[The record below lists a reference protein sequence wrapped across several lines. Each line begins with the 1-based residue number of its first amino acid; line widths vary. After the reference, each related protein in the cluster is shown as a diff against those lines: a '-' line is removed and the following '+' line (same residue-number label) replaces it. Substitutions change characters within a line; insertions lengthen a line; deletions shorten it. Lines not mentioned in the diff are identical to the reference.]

1 MVNIL
6 TSNNCTG
13 KHLTMYKRMR
23 SQMILHVCKKDISKI
38 NSEDD
43 LVNNE
48 IMRQILKVHFIV
60 KYDLYLVQ
68 VNLVSKHHFINNEK
82 RSQSLV
88 KMLERFINGSSTTT
102 GCSNIGVLR
111 FKVMVP
117 CPISEYDIK
126 VEGTVYPVFFTC
138 HKICENEEMCSIF
151 NFRQSVFAILY
162 FY

>member
-13 KHLTMYKRMR
+13 KHLTMYKRMQ

-48 IMRQILKVHFIV
+48 IMRQLLKVHFIV

-88 KMLERFINGSSTTT
+88 K
-102 GCSNIGVLR
+102 C
-111 FKVMVP
+111 
-117 CPISEYDIK
+117 
-126 VEGTVYPVFFTC
+126 
-138 HKICENEEMCSIF
+138 
-151 NFRQSVFAILY
+151 
-162 FY
+162 